1 MDRKEISWDLDLQE
15 ISYSNTCGIFTMK
28 LADGSMDRMDDI
40 LTDRWAPRWNH
51 IGVDIQMSH
60 VTDIWMDLSWY

>member
-1 MDRKEISWDLDLQE
+1 
-15 ISYSNTCGIFTMK
+15 MK